1 MTELKIVKDP
11 AEFDLESLRL
21 DPSHLEAVSAK
32 VPISIPCRKPPKFD
46 WIRVHREMQIPIAAI
61 ELKEEGEFY
70 VVSPDMAPALG
81 EDVSHFTLYPYINRV
96 GVIRLWPVRLPSAD
110 GRVNEW
116 HRSAAVAA
124 GLAQR
129 KWIRVAAN
137 MSLGAYEVFQASN
150 QPPDPE
156 WPEELGLGDMLRI
169 AFYDRGRIISSM
181 DHPVVKLLAGR
192 L

>member
-21 DPSHLEAVSAK
+21 DPSQLEAVSVK

-46 WIRVHREMQIPIAAI
+46 WIRVHANFDRGARA
-61 ELKEEGEFY
+61 EGGGR
-70 VVSPDMAPALG
+70 VLRRLARHGRGLG

-96 GVIRLWPVRLPSAD
+96 GVIRLWPVRLPAAD

-124 GLAQR
+124 ALGQK

-137 MSLGAYEVFQASN
+137 MSLGAYDVSEAVN

-156 WPEELGLGDMLRI
+156 WPDELGLGDMLRI
-169 AFYDRGRIISSM
+169 AFHDRGRIINSM
-181 DHPVVKLLAGR
+181 DHPVVKMLAGR